1 MGRPI
6 RMLASL
12 FGEIPNIITEAESY
26 LLRGRYPQDDDFD
39 EFTRDLTADEEA
51 YLADKRELVR
61 TP

>member
-1 MGRPI
+1 
-6 RMLASL
+6 MLASL